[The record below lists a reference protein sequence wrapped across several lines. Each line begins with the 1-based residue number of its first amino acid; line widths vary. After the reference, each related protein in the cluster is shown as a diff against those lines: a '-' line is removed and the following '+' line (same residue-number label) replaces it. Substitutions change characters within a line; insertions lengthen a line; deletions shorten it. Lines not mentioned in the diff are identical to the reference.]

1 MRILI
6 ADDHELV
13 RRGVQ
18 SLLLTQPDIEV
29 CGEAVDGQDAIEKS
43 RKLNPDVILMDVS
56 MPRLNGL
63 EATREIRRL
72 LPQTN
77 IVVLT
82 QHDSPEMMQQAL
94 IAGARGYVVKSE
106 ISENLIAGIQ
116 KVHRGQ
122 LFFGAAVLGRA
133 GNRDLQEILQRSEA
147 FEKALRESEERF
159 RLTFEQAAV
168 GMAHVAADGRWIRI
182 NQKIC
187 EISGYTEAELL
198 QMRFQDITHPDDL
211 AADVEQAE
219 KIITGEL
226 DQYSMEKRYIRKDG
240 SIAWADLT
248 VSAVRDAENRLKY
261 FVGVVQDIN
270 ERKNAEDRLRETDER
285 FRQTFDQAAVGI
297 AHIAQDGR
305 WLRVN
310 QKLCQILGYTTQE
323 LLNGT
328 FQGIT
333 HPEDLARILANVEK
347 IVKGELDQFATEKR
361 SIRKDGSFLWVNL
374 TLSAVRDS
382 ARQVKYFVAVIED
395 ISVRR
400 DAEEQLSVLL
410 DYQTAT
416 MNNLAEGLY
425 TLDEKGLVTS
435 VNAAA
440 EAMFGWTAEDL
451 LGKKMHDVTHYKH
464 PDGSPFPSSECP
476 GLAVLRHGGQ
486 LREHEDVFIRKDG
499 SFMPVV
505 FSASPLCR
513 NGQVTGAVVGFRDDT
528 ESRRVRNRL
537 RDSEQRLREIIDALP
552 AAIYTTDAEGLL
564 THFNSGAVEI
574 SGCVPTL
581 CKDRWCLS
589 WKMYRADGSPFPP
602 EECPMKIALTEGRI
616 VEQDVIVER
625 PDGSRRWC
633 TLFPRLFRDD
643 DGKITGGLSMAVDN
657 TEQITAKRELSDTVQ
672 RQKALFRFSD
682 QLHRAVSLE
691 QACGSAVDAIVA
703 ALSCDRA
710 SVLLCD
716 EQGVMRFVS
725 WRGLSADYRA
735 AVEGHSAWQ
744 PGETNFLPV
753 CVPDVDPAEMA
764 DSLKGALKAEGIGA
778 LAFIPLVSNGKLIGK
793 FMTYF
798 EAVHQFSEDEIDLS
812 LTIARQLAF
821 GIDRLRA
828 EDSLRTGANALAK
841 LNDLSARLWRTRN
854 LKQGLDEILASA
866 IELLSAEKGN
876 IQLLRADKGVLVI
889 AAQHGFDQEFL
900 DFFREISLDDD
911 SACGRALRLHEP
923 VVIEDVETDVPYA
936 PFRSAARAAGY
947 RAVISVPLIGAE
959 GTPMGVLSTHFRSVH
974 RPTAQDLRHLDLCA
988 HQAADFI
995 HRCKTEEALRKSERR
1010 LLGLTESLEAQ
1021 VRART
1026 AELEMRGAE
1035 ILRQSEHVR
1044 DLSALLLQAQDH
1056 ERRRIA
1062 RELHDSAGQIL
1073 TVLNLNLATFTRLA
1087 SRNPRRPDLE
1097 IITDSQKLVQ
1107 QLIRETRTMSYL
1119 LHPPMLDERGLAEAL
1134 RWYVRGLGERS
1145 PVQIDLEIQ
1154 SDFRRLTP
1162 ALELVIFRVVQEA
1175 LTNIHRHS
1183 RSKTATIRLTQN
1195 RTTVAVEIE
1204 DRGKGIDGEKLVEI
1218 HSHGSGVGIRG
1229 MRERVRLAKGEMKI
1243 ESNGKGTKISVVFPV
1258 SEGSFV
1264 EEAGELQPS

>member
-18 SLLLTQPDIEV
+18 SLLLTQPDIVV
-29 CGEAVDGQDAIEKS
+29 CGEAVDGQDAIEQS
-43 RKLNPDVILMDVS
+43 CKLSLDVIVMDIS
-56 MPRLNGL
+56 MPRHNGL
-63 EATREIRRL
+63 EATREIRRI

-77 IVVLT
+77 VVVLT

-106 ISENLIAGIQ
+106 ISENLIAGIH

-133 GNRDLQEILQRSEA
+133 DNLDFQEILQRSEA
-147 FEKALRESEERF
+147 FEKALRDSEERF
-159 RLTFEQAAV
+159 RLTFEHAAV
-168 GMAHVAADGRWIRI
+168 GMAHVAEDGRFLRV

-198 QMRFQDITHPDDL
+198 QVRFQDITHPDDL
-211 AADVEQAE
+211 AADVEQAQ
-219 KIITGEL
+219 KVTRGKL
-226 DQYSMEKRYIRKDG
+226 GQYSMEKRYIRKDG
-240 SIAWADLT
+240 SVVWADLT
-248 VSAVRDAENRLKY
+248 VSAVRDTENKLNY
-261 FVGVVQDIN
+261 FVSVVQDIN
-270 ERKNAEDRLRETDER
+270 ERKNAEDRLRETEER
-285 FRQTFDQAAVGI
+285 FRQTFEQAAVGI

-323 LLNGT
+323 LLAGT
-328 FQGIT
+328 FQAIT
-333 HPEDLARILANVEK
+333 HPEDLAGILARVEK
-347 IVKGELDQFATEKR
+347 IVKGDLDQFAIEKR

-425 TLDEKGLVTS
+425 TLDQNGLVTS

-440 EAMFGWTAEDL
+440 EAMFGWTAAEL

-464 PDGSPFPSSECP
+464 PDGSPFPASDCP
-476 GLAVLRHGGQ
+476 GLHVLQRGSL

-499 SFMPVV
+499 SYMPVV
-505 FSASPLCR
+505 FSASPLYR
-513 NGQVTGAVVGFRDDT
+513 NGRVSGVVVGFRDDT
-528 ESRRVRNRL
+528 ESRRVRNQL
-537 RDSEQRLREIIDALP
+537 RDSERRLREIIDALP
-552 AAIYTTDAEGLL
+552 AAIYTTDADGLL
-564 THFNSGAVEI
+564 THFNSGAVEL
-574 SGCVPTL
+574 SGRAPVL
-581 CKDRWCLS
+581 GKDRWCTS
-589 WKMYRADGSPFPP
+589 WKMYRADGSALTA
-602 EECPMKIALTEGRI
+602 EECPIQIALTDGRI

-625 PDGSRRWC
+625 PDGTRRWC
-633 TLFPRLFRDD
+633 SLFPRLFRDS
-643 DGKITGGLSMAVDN
+643 DGKITGGLSMAVDI
-657 TEQITAKRELSDTVQ
+657 TEQMTAKRELSDTVQ
-672 RQKALFRFSD
+672 RQKALFWFSD
-682 QLHRAVSLE
+682 QLHRSVSLE
-691 QACGSAVDAIVA
+691 QACDSAMDAIVA
-703 ALSCDRA
+703 ALSCERA

-716 EQGVMRFVS
+716 EQEVMRFVS
-725 WRGLSADYRA
+725 WRGLSAAYRA
-735 AVEGHSAWQ
+735 AVEGHSAWG
-744 PGETNFLPV
+744 PGETNFRPV
-753 CVPDVDPAEMA
+753 CVPDVHAAEMA
-764 DSLKGALKAEGIGA
+764 DSVRVALKAEGIGA
-778 LAFIPLVSNGKLIGK
+778 LAFIPLVLNGKLIGK

-798 EAVHQFSEDEIDLS
+798 NAVHQFSQDETDLS

-841 LNDLSARLWRTRN
+841 LNDLSARLWRTRK
-854 LKQGLDEILASA
+854 LKDGLDEILTCA
-866 IELLSAEKGN
+866 IDLVGADKGN
-876 IQLLRADKGVLVI
+876 IQLLDAEKGVLII
-889 AAQHGFDQEFL
+889 AGQRGFDQDFL
-900 DFFREISLDDD
+900 NTFRAVSIKHDT
-911 SACGRALRLHEP
+911 ACDRALRLRER
-923 VVIEDVETDVPYA
+923 VVIEDVDTDAPFA

-974 RPTAQDLRHLDLCA
+974 RPAARDLRHLDLCA

-995 HRCKTEEALRKSERR
+995 HRCKTEEALRKSEKR

-1021 VRART
+1021 VQART
-1026 AELEMRGAE
+1026 AELEKRGAE
-1035 ILRQSEHVR
+1035 LLRQSEQVR

-1073 TVLNLNLATFTRLA
+1073 TVLNLNLGAFVRLA
-1087 SRNPRRPDLE
+1087 SQSARRPDME
-1097 IITDSQKLVQ
+1097 IISDSQKLVQ

-1134 RWYVRGLGERS
+1134 RWYVRGLCERS
-1145 PVQIDLEIQ
+1145 PVRINLEIP

-1183 RSKTATIRLTQN
+1183 KSKTATIRVAPG
-1195 RTTVAVEIE
+1195 RSTVAVEIE
-1204 DRGKGIDGEKLVEI
+1204 DRGKGIDAEKLMEI
-1218 HSHGSGVGIRG
+1218 DSHGSGVGIRG
-1229 MRERVRLAKGEMKI
+1229 MRERVRLARGEMKI
-1243 ESNGKGTKISVVFPV
+1243 ESNGNGTKISVVFAI

>member
-13 RRGVQ
+13 RRGVR

-29 CGEAVDGQDAIEKS
+29 CGEAVDGQDAIEQS
-43 RKLNPDVILMDVS
+43 RKLNPDVIVMDIS

-63 EATREIRRL
+63 EATREIRRM

-106 ISENLIAGIQ
+106 ISANLIAGIH

-133 GNRDLQEILQRSEA
+133 SNLDLQEILQRSEA
-147 FEKALRESEERF
+147 FAIALRDSEERF
-159 RLTFEQAAV
+159 RLTFQQAAV
-168 GMAHVAADGRWIRI
+168 GMAHVAEDGHWLRI

-211 AADVEQAE
+211 AADVEQANQVIE
-219 KIITGEL
+219 GTL
-226 DQYSMEKRYIRKDG
+226 DQYSMEKRYIRKNG
-240 SIAWADLT
+240 SPVWVDLT
-248 VSAVRDAENRLKY
+248 VSAVRDTENRLKY
-261 FVGVVQDIN
+261 FVAVVQDIN
-270 ERKNAEDRLRETDER
+270 ERKNAEDRLREIDER
-285 FRQTFDQAAVGI
+285 FRQTFEQAAVGI
-297 AHIAQDGR
+297 AHIALEGR

-323 LLNGT
+323 LLSGT
-328 FQGIT
+328 FQAIT
-333 HPEDLARILANVEK
+333 HPEDLVRILASVGK
-347 IVKGELDQFATEKR
+347 IVNGELDQFATEKR
-361 SIRKDGSFLWVNL
+361 SIRKDGSLLWVNL

-416 MNNLAEGLY
+416 MNNMAEGLF
-425 TLDEKGLVTS
+425 TLDEKGLATS
-435 VNAAA
+435 MNAAA
-440 EAMFGWTAEDL
+440 EGMFGWTAAEL
-451 LGKKMHDVTHYKH
+451 LGRKMHDVIHYKH
-464 PDGSPFPSSECP
+464 PDGSPFPASECP
-476 GLAVLRHGGQ
+476 GLHVLQHGGQ

-505 FSASPLCR
+505 FSASPLYR
-513 NGQVTGAVVGFRDDT
+513 NGQVAGVVVGFRDDT

-574 SGCVPTL
+574 SGCTPAL
-581 CKDRWCLS
+581 CEDRWCMN

-602 EECPMKIALTEGRI
+602 DECPMKIALTEGRI

-633 TLFPRLFRDD
+633 TLFPRLFRDHE
-643 DGKITGGLSMAVDN
+643 GKITGGLSMAVDI
-657 TEQITAKRELSDTVQ
+657 TEQITAKRELSDTAQ
-672 RQKALFRFSD
+672 QQKAQFRFSD
-682 QLHRAVSLE
+682 QLQRAVSLE
-691 QACGSAVDAIVA
+691 QACGSAVEAIVA

-716 EQGVMRFVS
+716 EQEVMRFVS
-725 WRGLSADYRA
+725 WRGLSPEYRA
-735 AVEGHSAWQ
+735 AVEGHSAWA
-744 PGETNFLPV
+744 PGETSFLPV
-753 CVPDVDPAEMA
+753 CVPDVDAAEMA
-764 DSLKGALKAEGIGA
+764 GPVKGALKTEGIAA
-778 LAFIPLVSNGKLIGK
+778 LAFIPLISNGKLIGK

-798 EAVHQFSEDEIDLS
+798 DAAHQFSGDEIDLS
-812 LTIARQLAF
+812 LAIARQLAF

-828 EDSLRTGANALAK
+828 EDSLRRGANALAK
-841 LNDLSARLWRTRN
+841 LNDLSARLWRIRD
-854 LKQGLDEILASA
+854 LEHGLDEILVSA
-866 IELLSAEKGN
+866 MELLGAEKGN
-876 IQLLRADKGVLVI
+876 VQLLRGDKGVLTI
-889 AAQHGFDQEFL
+889 AAQHGFGKDFL
-900 DFFREISLDDD
+900 DLFREVSINDDC
-911 SACGRALRLHEP
+911 ACGRALRLREP
-923 VVIEDVETDVPYA
+923 VVIEDVEIDVPYA
-936 PFRSAARAAGY
+936 PYRSAARAAGY
-947 RAVISVPLIGAE
+947 RGVVSVPLIGAE
-959 GTPMGVLSTHFRSVH
+959 GTPMGVLSTHFRSGH

-995 HRCKTEEALRKSERR
+995 HRCKTEEALRKSEKR
-1010 LLGLTESLEAQ
+1010 LLGMTENLEAE

-1026 AELEMRGAE
+1026 SELEMRGAE
-1035 ILRQSEHVR
+1035 VLRQSEHVR

-1073 TVLNLNLATFTRLA
+1073 TVLNLNLTTFMRLA
-1087 SRNPRRPDLE
+1087 SQHARPDLG

-1134 RWYVRGLGERS
+1134 RWYVRGLEERS
-1145 PVQIDLEIQ
+1145 PVRIGLEIPSQ
-1154 SDFRRLTP
+1154 FRRLTP

-1183 RSKTATIRLTQN
+1183 RSKTASIRLAQDSTA
-1195 RTTVAVEIE
+1195 VAVEIE
-1204 DRGKGIDGEKLVEI
+1204 DRGRGINAEKLVAI

-1229 MRERVRLAKGEMKI
+1229 MRERVRLARGEMKI
-1243 ESNGKGTKISVVFPV
+1243 ESNGNGTKISVVFPV
-1258 SEGSFV
+1258 SESSFV
-1264 EEAGELQPS
+1264 GEAGELQPN

>member
-29 CGEAVDGQDAIEKS
+29 CGEAIDGQDAIEQS
-43 RKLNPDVILMDVS
+43 RKLNPDVIVMDIS

-63 EATREIRRL
+63 EATREIRRI

-106 ISENLIAGIQ
+106 ISENLIAGIHN
-116 KVHRGQ
+116 VHRGQ

-133 GNRDLQEILQRSEA
+133 NNLDMQEILQRSEA
-147 FEKALRESEERF
+147 FEKALRDSEERF

-168 GMAHVAADGRWIRI
+168 GIAHVAEDGHFLRV

-187 EISGYTEAELL
+187 EISGYTETELL
-198 QMRFQDITHPDDL
+198 QIKFQDITHPDDL
-211 AADVEQAE
+211 AADIEQAE
-219 KIITGEL
+219 KVTTGRL

-240 SIAWADLT
+240 STVWADLT
-248 VSAVRDAENRLKY
+248 VSAVRDTERNRLKY
-261 FVGVVQDIN
+261 FVAVVQDIN

-285 FRQTFDQAAVGI
+285 FRQTFEQAAVGI

-328 FQGIT
+328 FQAIT
-333 HPEDLARILANVEK
+333 HPQDLVGILDSVGK
-347 IVKGELDQFATEKR
+347 IVKGEIDQFAAEKR

-400 DAEEQLSVLL
+400 DAEEQLSILL
-410 DYQTAT
+410 DYRTAT

-440 EAMFGWTAEDL
+440 EAMFGWTAEEL
-451 LGKKMHDVTHYKH
+451 LSKKMHEVTHYKR
-464 PDGSPFPSSECP
+464 PDGSPFPASECP
-476 GLAVLRHGGQ
+476 GLDVLRHGGQ
-486 LREHEDVFIRKDG
+486 LREHEDIFIRKDG
-499 SFMPVV
+499 SLMPVV
-505 FSASPLCR
+505 FSASPLYR
-513 NGQVTGAVVGFRDDT
+513 NGQVAGVVVGFRDDT

-537 RDSEQRLREIIDALP
+537 QESEQRLREIINALP

-564 THFNSGAVEI
+564 THFNSGAVEL
-574 SGCVPTL
+574 SGCTPEL
-581 CKDRWCLS
+581 CKDRWCMN

-602 EECPMKIALTEGRI
+602 DECPMKIALTDGRI

-633 TLFPRLFRDD
+633 TLFPRLFRDQE
-643 DGKITGGLSMAVDN
+643 GTITGGLSMAVDI
-657 TEQITAKRELSDTVQ
+657 TEQMTAERKLYDTVQ
-672 RQKALFRFSD
+672 QQKALFRFSD

-703 ALSCDRA
+703 ALSCGRA

-716 EQGVMRFVS
+716 GQGVMRFVS
-725 WRGLSADYRA
+725 WRGLSADYRQ
-735 AVEGHSAWQ
+735 AVEGHSAWA

-753 CVPDVDPAEMA
+753 CVPDVEAAQMA

-798 EAVHQFSEDEIDLS
+798 NAAHQFSEDEINLS

-828 EDSLRTGANALAK
+828 EDSLRMGANALAK
-841 LNDLSARLWRTRN
+841 LNDLSARLWRTRK

-866 IELLSAEKGN
+866 IELLGAAKGD
-876 IQLLRADKGVLVI
+876 IQLLDRDKSSLVI
-889 AAQHGFDQEFL
+889 AAHDGFDQHFL
-900 DFFREISLDDD
+900 NFFREVSVNHDT
-911 SACGRALRLHEP
+911 ACGRALRLREP
-923 VVIEDVETDVPYA
+923 IVVEDVETDVPYT
-936 PFRSAARAAGY
+936 PFRSAARAAGF

-959 GTPMGVLSTHFRSVH
+959 GTPTGVLSTHFRSVH
-974 RPTAQDLRHLDLCA
+974 RPTAQDLRQLDLCA

-1010 LLGLTESLEAQ
+1010 LLGLTENLEAE
-1021 VRART
+1021 VRTRT
-1026 AELEMRGAE
+1026 AELERRGAE
-1035 ILRQSEHVR
+1035 ILRKSEHVR

-1073 TVLNLNLATFTRLA
+1073 TVLNLNLATFMRLA
-1087 SRNPRRPDLE
+1087 SQDGRPDFGT
-1097 IITDSQKLVQ
+1097 ITDSQKLVQ

-1119 LHPPMLDERGLAEAL
+1119 LHPPMLDERGLTEAL

-1145 PVQIDLEIQ
+1145 PLRIDLEIP

-1183 RSKTATIRLTQN
+1183 RSKTAKIRLTQD
-1195 RTTVAVEIE
+1195 RARVALEIE
-1204 DRGKGIDGEKLVEI
+1204 DRGTGIDAEKLVEI

-1229 MRERVRLAKGEMKI
+1229 MRERVRLARGEMRI